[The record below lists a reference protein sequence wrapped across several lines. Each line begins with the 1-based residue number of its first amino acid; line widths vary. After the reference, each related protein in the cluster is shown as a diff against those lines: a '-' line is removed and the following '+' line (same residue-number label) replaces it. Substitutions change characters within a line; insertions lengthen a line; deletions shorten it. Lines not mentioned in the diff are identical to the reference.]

1 MKHYMHPMSR
11 AATTAW
17 MLEELD
23 APHERIVIDFAA
35 GEQNSPEYRA
45 INPMGKVPALVDGDV
60 VVTEAAAICAYLADK
75 FAEKGLAPP
84 SGSTERA
91 TYYRYLFFPGVTLE
105 PLLCVTSLG
114 IEDIK
119 AHSMGWGDMPRG
131 MATVE
136 SMTPETGWAL
146 GERFTAAD
154 VVFGGALDFFT
165 QFKLMEASPK
175 VAAYVERIKA
185 RPAYQAAFAE
195 FWAARAAR
203 S

>member
-60 VVTEAAAICAYLADK
+60 VITEAAAICAYLADK

-119 AHSMGWGDMPRG
+119 AHSMGWGDMSRG

-136 SMTPETGWAL
+136 SMTPEKDWAL
-146 GERFTAAD
+146 GARFTAAD
-154 VVFGGALDFFT
+154 VVFGGALAFFSG
-165 QFKLMEASPK
+165 FDMMEASPR
-175 VAAYVERIKA
+175 VAAYLERIKA
-185 RPAYQAAFAE
+185 RPAY
-195 FWAARAAR
+195 RATHTGF
-203 S
+203 